1 MRWRAGIGKGLR
13 SGLPGS
19 AHMFQKCLAAEQDM
33 LWAVLAKADGLE
45 IRAPKRWVA
54 VATRLLICAAGAVV
68 GYLTF
73 DVLGNVMSLVRAGSI
88 APWHP
93 CMGLRYFS
101 SSLSPPLTTFS
112 YARIGIS
119 RWMQRLHK
127 LSEGVVA
134 RVC

>member
-88 APWHP
+88 APRHP

-101 SSLSPPLTTFS
+101 SFL
-112 YARIGIS
+112 
-119 RWMQRLHK
+119 
-127 LSEGVVA
+127 
-134 RVC
+134 